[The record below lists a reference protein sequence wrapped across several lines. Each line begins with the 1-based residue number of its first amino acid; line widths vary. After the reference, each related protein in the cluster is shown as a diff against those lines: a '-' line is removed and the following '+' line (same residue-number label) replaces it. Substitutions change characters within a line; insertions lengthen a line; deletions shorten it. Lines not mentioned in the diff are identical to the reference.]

1 MPVDVLN
8 GDGGLSLFDLFLK
21 ADIVVK
27 LVMLGLILVSLWCW
41 AIIFEKSLRISTL
54 KRKADNFE
62 DAFWSGSS
70 LDELYDRIDNRPTDP
85 MQTIFVS
92 AMREWRR
99 GSSSTRSLENSND
112 LKVSMKQRIDRS
124 MDLAIM
130 REMSSM
136 EKGLNF
142 LATASSAAPF
152 VGLFGTV
159 WGIMNAFTAIANEG
173 NTNLTVVAPGIAEA
187 LFATALGLVAAI
199 PATIAYNKFSSQLSA
214 YAGRLESFAG
224 EYSTILSRQLDS
236 GN

>member
-1 MPVDVLN
+1 MPVDVLS
-8 GDGGLSLFDLFLK
+8 GDGGLSLLDLFLK
-21 ADIVVK
+21 ADFVVK
-27 LVMLGLILVSLWCW
+27 LVMLALVLVSLWCW
-41 AIIFEKSLRISTL
+41 AIIFEKFLRMARL
-54 KRKADNFE
+54 KRKADIFE
-62 DAFWSGSS
+62 DSFWSGGS
-70 LDELYDRIDNRPTDP
+70 LNDLYDRIDNRPSDP

-99 GSSSTRSLENSND
+99 GSGHPTSAND
-112 LKVSMKQRIDRS
+112 GMKASFQQRIERS

-130 REMSSM
+130 REMANL

-142 LATASSAAPF
+142 LATASSASPF
-152 VGLFGTV
+152 IGLFGTV

-199 PATIAYNKFSSQLSA
+199 PATIAYNKFSNDLNR

-224 EYSTILSRQLDS
+224 EYGTILSRQLDTKD
-236 GN
+236 